1 MTNANHPKNQ
11 KQKAAQE
18 SSPDHQKACHQMHCP
33 IHKTGNYATNHNP
46 KPWVVVENAGQ
57 DDEEIRGDFATF
69 EQANRAVEN
78 WYYPDELE
86 NLGVQIMRRREDGVL
101 TTEY

>member
-11 KQKAAQE
+11 KQQAAQE
-18 SSPDHQKACHQMHCP
+18 SSPDHFKA
-33 IHKTGNYATNHNP
+33 TTHNP

>member
-18 SSPDHQKACHQMHCP
+18 SSPDHF
-33 IHKTGNYATNHNP
+33 TATEHNP
-46 KPWVVVENAGQ
+46 KPWVVVDAGQ
-57 DDEEIRGDFATF
+57 NGEEIAGEFTTLKDA
-69 EQANRAVEN
+69 ESAVKN
-78 WYYPDELE
+78 WYYQDEIDDM
-86 NLGVQIMRRREDGVL
+86 NIQIMRRRADGVL